1 MNKFI
6 CTGRIVNDPELKM
19 TTNQISVLSFT
30 VAVKRPRTKEVAD
43 FLPCVA
49 WRQNAEFL
57 SKFAHKGDMV
67 GITGILTS
75 RNWEDRDGHKRTSLE
90 IQCDDVELL
99 SPKKQEAQN
108 TAPTYSNQD
117 ASGFEEIGDEEELPF

>member
-1 MNKFI
+1 MNKFA
-6 CTGRIVNDPELKM
+6 CTGRIVNDPELKI
-19 TTNQISVLSFT
+19 TPNQISVLSFT

-67 GITGILTS
+67 GITGMLTS
-75 RNWEDRDGHKRTSLE
+75 RNWEDREGNKRTSLE

-99 SPKKQEAQN
+99 TPKKQEAPA

-117 ASGFEEIGDEEELPF
+117 TSGYEDLSDEDSLPF

>member
-1 MNKFI
+1 MNKFA
-6 CTGRIVNDPELKM
+6 CTGRIVEAPELKM
-19 TTNQISVLSFT
+19 TQSQISVLSFT

-49 WRQNAEFL
+49 WRQNAEYL

-90 IQCDDVELL
+90 VLCDQVEILT
-99 SPKKQEAQN
+99 PKKQDS
-108 TAPTYSNQD
+108 APAYSSSD
-117 ASGFEEIGDEEELPF
+117 ASNFMDIGDDDELPFN

>member
-1 MNKFI
+1 MNKFA
-6 CTGRIVNDPELKM
+6 CTGRIVNDPELKI
-19 TTNQISVLSFT
+19 TPNQISVLSFT

-67 GITGILTS
+67 GISVEERLPEKNYHDFVLAWNGLHVEFLHYDH
-75 RNWEDRDGHKRTSLE
+75 RYKQWEDYCSLKE
-90 IQCDDVELL
+90 HPWKVTHWMPLPEP
-99 SPKKQEAQN
+99 PKGE
-108 TAPTYSNQD
+108 
-117 ASGFEEIGDEEELPF
+117 

>member
-1 MNKFI
+1 MNKFA
-6 CTGRIVNDPELKM
+6 CTGRIVNDPELKI
-19 TTNQISVLSFT
+19 TPNQISVLSFT

-67 GITGILTS
+67 GITGMLTS
-75 RNWEDRDGHKRTSLE
+75 RNWEDREGNKRSSLE
-90 IQCDDVELL
+90 IQCDNVEIL
-99 SPKKQEAQN
+99 SPKKQEGA
-108 TAPTYSNQD
+108 APAYSNQD
-117 ASGFEEIGDEEELPF
+117 TSGYEDLSSDEELPF

>member
-1 MNKFI
+1 MNKFT
-6 CTGRIVNDPELKM
+6 CTGRIVNDPELKI
-19 TTNQISVLSFT
+19 TPNQISVLSFT

-49 WRQNAEFL
+49 WRHNAEFL

-99 SPKKQEAQN
+99 SPKKQERSPA
-108 TAPTYSNQD
+108 YRD
-117 ASGFEEIGDEEELPF
+117 EDDSGYEDLSSDEELPF

>member
-1 MNKFI
+1 MNKFA
-6 CTGRIVNDPELKM
+6 CTGRIVEDPELKM
-19 TTNQISVLSFT
+19 TQSQISVLSFT

-67 GITGILTS
+67 GITGVLTS
-75 RNWEDRDGHKRTSLE
+75 RNWEDRDGNKRTSLE
-90 IQCDDVELL
+90 IQCDQVEILT
-99 SPKKQEAQN
+99 PKKQDS
-108 TAPTYSNQD
+108 APAYSSSD
-117 ASGFEEIGDEEELPF
+117 ASNFMDIGDDDELPFN

>member
-1 MNKFI
+1 MNKFA
-6 CTGRIVNDPELKM
+6 CTGRIVNDPELKI
-19 TTNQISVLSFT
+19 TPNQISVLSFT

-99 SPKKQEAQN
+99 SPKKQERSPA
-108 TAPTYSNQD
+108 YRD
-117 ASGFEEIGDEEELPF
+117 EDDSGFVEVGYYDELPFN

>member
-1 MNKFI
+1 MNKFA
-6 CTGRIVNDPELKM
+6 CTGRIVNDPELKI
-19 TTNQISVLSFT
+19 TPNQISVLSFT

-67 GITGILTS
+67 GITGMLTS
-75 RNWEDRDGHKRTSLE
+75 RNWEDREGNKRSSLE
-90 IQCDDVELL
+90 IQCDNVEIL
-99 SPKKQEAQN
+99 SPKKQEG
-108 TAPTYSNQD
+108 TAPAYSNHD
-117 ASGFEEIGDEEELPF
+117 VSNFMDIGDDDELPFN